1 MRIGSPIARK
11 KARIEI
17 VPLIDVMFFLLASFM
32 MVSLAM
38 QRLRTVKMN
47 LPSAVAAQQTK
58 GKSKTIEVGVDATG
72 RISVDRAPKDLS
84 QLYDLVKERTAS
96 VPGSPIFITADPNNS
111 HGRVIRILDTIKA
124 AGGSQVSFA
133 LDTEGKESM
142 Q

>member
-1 MRIGSPIARK
+1 MKIGSPIARK

-58 GKSKTIEVGVDATG
+58 DRSKTIEVGVDATG
-72 RISVDRAPKDLS
+72 HISVNKIPKDLS
-84 QLYDLVKERTAS
+84 QLYDLVRERAS
-96 VPGSPIFITADPNNS
+96 SPPTPPIFITADPNNT

-133 LDTEGKESM
+133 LDTGAKDTKK
-142 Q
+142 

>member
-1 MRIGSPIARK
+1 MRIGSPIVKK

-47 LPSAVAAQQTK
+47 LPSAVAARQTRDK
-58 GKSKTIEVGVDATG
+58 PKSIEVGVDATG
-72 RISVDRAPKDLS
+72 RITVDKLPKDLS
-84 QLYDLVKERTAS
+84 QLFDLVKDRTKGN
-96 VPGSPIFITADPNNS
+96 PGLPIFITADPGNT
-111 HGRVIRILDTIKA
+111 HGRVIRILDTIKS

-133 LDTEGKESM
+133 LDNEGKPAK
-142 Q
+142 